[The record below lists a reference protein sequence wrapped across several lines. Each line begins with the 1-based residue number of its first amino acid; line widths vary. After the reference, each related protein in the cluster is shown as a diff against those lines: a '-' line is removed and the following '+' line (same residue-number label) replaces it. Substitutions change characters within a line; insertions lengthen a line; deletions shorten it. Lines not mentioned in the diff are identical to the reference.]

1 MLNRLKIAAAIENA
15 RRIQGLRQSQGS
27 FASWLDAHH
36 PRSIEDWTRLFRN
49 TFRFAGGQMVGEFLL
64 SLGYLPG
71 ARPSDI
77 PDLHGLPS

>member
-1 MLNRLKIAAAIENA
+1 VRNRLKI
-15 RRIQGLRQSQGS
+15 
-27 FASWLDAHH
+27 
-36 PRSIEDWTRLFRN
+36 
-49 TFRFAGGQMVGEFLL
+49 RFTGGQIVGEFLL